1 MGRRSIHGHS
11 RRRRNKKSALKQYV
25 ERPESMEASEAFD
38 DAVSEGSQDSSPLA
52 SAFKKFSWD
61 KAVMGGAVSTGD
73 PVTMAVTKLVQRG
86 QERKDIEAETGMEF
100 SRLGSARAYQAG
112 GATASSSWE
121 AVQDD
126 LADTSSMFPPESEL

>member
-1 MGRRSIHGHS
+1 
-11 RRRRNKKSALKQYV
+11 
-25 ERPESMEASEAFD
+25 MEASEAFD
-38 DAVSEGSQDSSPLA
+38 DAASEGLQEGSPLA

-73 PVTMAVTKLVQRG
+73 PVTMAITKLVQDAG
-86 QERKDIEAETGMEF
+86 TRKDIEAETGRDF
-100 SRLGSARAYQAG
+100 SNNQQGFRDAQAYKAG

-126 LADTSSMFPPESEL
+126 LADVSSMFPPESEL